1 MRVTFRDFPD
11 FVFILTQK
19 KKKNPTLP
27 DFYEFQDENTKGK
40 QILV

>member
-11 FVFILTQK
+11 FVFILIQ